1 MRFFDA
7 FVYLLFLVRIT
18 GLQYFKRL
26 NLSNARVLKNSMC
39 NHAKNAEALV
49 ESIQE
54 WIKVETIDSL
64 VPKTSVREA
73 ILEIKG
79 NEEAWEYLV
88 NNILVDAE
96 TILRK
101 DIRPLTVILG
111 EKLSLQVYIIPS
123 LVIFVIN
130 CYQNYRF

>member
-1 MRFFDA
+1 
-7 FVYLLFLVRIT
+7 
-18 GLQYFKRL
+18 
-26 NLSNARVLKNSMC
+26 MC